1 MSRIRQ
7 LLAVTTTLVAPI
19 VYVIVETAGGRIP

>member
-1 MSRIRQ
+1 MSRIRH

-19 VYVIVETAGGRIP
+19 VYVIVETAGRNLP